1 MNRPITIGFQNN
13 VIKDIATAIQT
24 NVLPPGIIENIIG
37 NIYSPFIFI
46 KIYIIIVY
54 PKIRPN
60 PL

>member
-1 MNRPITIGFQNN
+1 MNRPITIGFRNN
-13 VIKDIATAIQT
+13 VIKDIAAAIQT
-24 NVLPPGIIENIIG
+24 NVLPPGIIENIG

>member
-1 MNRPITIGFQNN
+1 MKAFIELSMI
-13 VIKDIATAIQT
+13 
-24 NVLPPGIIENIIG
+24 PGIIENIIG

-60 PL
+60 QL